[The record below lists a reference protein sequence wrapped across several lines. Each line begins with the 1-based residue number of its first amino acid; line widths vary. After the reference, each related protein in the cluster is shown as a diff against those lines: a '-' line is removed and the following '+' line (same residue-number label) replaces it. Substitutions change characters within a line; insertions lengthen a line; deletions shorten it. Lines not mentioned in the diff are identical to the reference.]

1 VAALVFDAGGLIALD
16 RGSREIG
23 AILAVATEAGIEA
36 VTSSAC
42 VAQAWRDPA
51 RQARLARALS
61 GFLEHSLGPSAARDC
76 GLLLAGAGTSDIAD
90 AAIARVVEDGDTVL
104 TSDPKDIEHL
114 LEAAGKHARVR
125 QV

>member
-23 AILAVATEAGIEA
+23 ALLALAGEAGIEA

-51 RQARLARALS
+51 RQARLARALA
-61 GFLEHSLGPSAARDC
+61 GFIEHSLGPSTSRSA
-76 GLLLAGAGTSDIAD
+76 GLLLASARTADIAD
-90 AAIARVVEDGDTVL
+90 AALALLVQDGDTVL
-104 TSDPKDIEHL
+104 TSDPRDIGHL
-114 LEAAGKHARVR
+114 LEAAGKTAHIRRV
-125 QV
+125 

>member
-23 AILAVATEAGIEA
+23 AILALAGEAGVEA

-42 VAQAWRDPA
+42 VAQAWRNPA

-61 GFLEHSLGPSAARDC
+61 GFIEHSLGPSTSRDC
-76 GLLLAGAGTSDIAD
+76 GLLLAGARTSDIAD
-90 AAIARVVEDGDTVL
+90 AALALVVQDGDTVL
-104 TSDPKDIEHL
+104 TSDATDIEHL
-114 LEAAGKHARVR
+114 LETAGKRAHIRRV
-125 QV
+125 

>member
-1 VAALVFDAGGLIALD
+1 MAALVFDAGGLIALD
-16 RGSREIG
+16 RGSREVG
-23 AILAVATEAGIEA
+23 ALLAHASEAGVDA

-51 RQARLARALS
+51 RQARLARALA
-61 GFLEHSLGPSAARDC
+61 GFIEHSLGPSTSRGA
-76 GLLLAGAGTSDIAD
+76 GLLLANARTSDIAD
-90 AAIARVVEDGDTVL
+90 AALALVVQDGDTVL

-114 LEAAGKHARVR
+114 LEAAGRRAGVR